1 MGKPEA
7 DSRMGEER
15 IEEELDVGDGD
26 EFSEENKL
34 IVDIVFAY
42 SRCLEIINA
51 ADPNIELATSL
62 EPMFILQSSVAVI
75 GHSTM

>member
-1 MGKPEA
+1 
-7 DSRMGEER
+7 MGEER

-26 EFSEENKL
+26 EFSQENKL

-42 SRCLEIINA
+42 LQCLEIING
-51 ADPNIELATSL
+51 ADPNIVHDTSL

-75 GHSTM
+75 GQSTM

>member
-7 DSRMGEER
+7 ASRMGEER

-42 SRCLEIINA
+42 LRCLEIINA
-51 ADPNIELATSL
+51 ADPNIVFDT
-62 EPMFILQSSVAVI
+62 
-75 GHSTM
+75 